1 MPPSRKGVA
10 ACPGLRQKGPRQ
22 KDRTMLDSLRR
33 SASGWVAK
41 LLIGLLAVSFAVW
54 GIADIFSGF
63 GGNTLAQVGDEE
75 IDGVAF
81 ERELR
86 AEMDRFSQR
95 LGQPVTLDQARR
107 FGIDRAALS
116 RLISLAALDGAARD
130 LGLAVGD
137 EAVGQAILTDPNLQG
152 GFGRFDRELFR
163 QTLRANG
170 ISEERFVEQRRKAMA
185 RDQLITSLTQG
196 VAAPDALVRVVANYQ
211 EETRTAGYIILPPS
225 LAGEIE
231 DPDAETLQSFYEAG
245 AAAFTLPETRDISF
259 MILEPEHITQTMTI
273 SEDDLREAY
282 EQRRGDYDVPERREV
297 QQVTFG
303 TEDAAKEALEKLR
316 SGTETET
323 IVKEL
328 GLTMKDV
335 DLGNVS
341 RGEMLSPDLAD
352 AAFSIEGGAWS
363 EPVKGPLGWSI
374 LHVGSISAA
383 IPSTYEEV
391 KDKLRQTLELEMAQE
406 QIYDIQNSIEDAR
419 AGGEPLESIA
429 TRYNLN
435 LRQISGV
442 TQDGKTRNGDPVEL
456 PEALPELLE
465 TAYSNGAGEQIP
477 PLATTGQGY
486 YWVQVDAVTPAAVQP
501 LDEVRDRV
509 LTIWKQRERA
519 TRLEALAE
527 KLAARG
533 NAGESF
539 EKIAVELDRGVLTM
553 PQIPRNAQNDT
564 FSRTAVAKLFATP
577 EGGFAWGPVGLGES
591 LLLMQV
597 QKVHE
602 PALDKGS
609 DKYAEIRNGVRDSIQ
624 TDMLQSFVVGY
635 QKELGVEVNTGLY
648 EQMTATD
655 GTR

>member
-1 MPPSRKGVA
+1 M
-10 ACPGLRQKGPRQ
+10 
-22 KDRTMLDSLRR
+22 MLDSLRR

-116 RLISLAALDGAARD
+116 RLISVAALDGGAKD

-137 EAVGQAILTDPNLQG
+137 DAVGQAILTDPNLQG

-170 ISEERFVEQRRKAMA
+170 VSEERFVEQRRKAMA
-185 RDQLITSLTQG
+185 RDQLITTLSLG
-196 VAAPDALVRVVANYQ
+196 VAAPDALVKVVANYQ

-259 MILEPEHITQTMTI
+259 MVLEPEHITQTMTI

-323 IVKEL
+323 IVQGL
-328 GLTMKDV
+328 GLTMEDV

-352 AAFSIEGGAWS
+352 
-363 EPVKGPLGWSI
+363 
-374 LHVGSISAA
+374 
-383 IPSTYEEV
+383 
-391 KDKLRQTLELEMAQE
+391 
-406 QIYDIQNSIEDAR
+406 
-419 AGGEPLESIA
+419 
-429 TRYNLN
+429 
-435 LRQISGV
+435 
-442 TQDGKTRNGDPVEL
+442 DG
-456 PEALPELLE
+456 
-465 TAYSNGAGEQIP
+465 
-477 PLATTGQGY
+477 
-486 YWVQVDAVTPAAVQP
+486 
-501 LDEVRDRV
+501 
-509 LTIWKQRERA
+509 
-519 TRLEALAE
+519 
-527 KLAARG
+527 
-533 NAGESF
+533 F
-539 EKIAVELDRGVLTM
+539 
-553 PQIPRNAQNDT
+553 
-564 FSRTAVAKLFATP
+564 
-577 EGGFAWGPVGLGES
+577 
-591 LLLMQV
+591 
-597 QKVHE
+597 
-602 PALDKGS
+602 
-609 DKYAEIRNGVRDSIQ
+609 
-624 TDMLQSFVVGY
+624 
-635 QKELGVEVNTGLY
+635 
-648 EQMTATD
+648 
-655 GTR
+655 

>member
-10 ACPGLRQKGPRQ
+10 ACPGRRQRGSRQ

-33 SASGWVAK
+33 SASGWIAK

-63 GGNTLAQVGDEE
+63 GGNTVAKVGDEE
-75 IDGVAF
+75 IDGLAF

-86 AEMDRFSQR
+86 TEMDRFSQR

-107 FGIDRAALS
+107 YGIDRAALS
-116 RLISLAALDGAARD
+116 RLINVAALDGATKD
-130 LGLAVGD
+130 MGLAVGD
-137 EAVGQAILTDPNLQG
+137 EVVGQAIVTDPNLQG

-170 ISEERFVEQRRKAMA
+170 IDEERFVEQRRKAMA
-185 RDQLITSLTQG
+185 RDQLVTSLTMG
-196 VAAPDALVRVVANYQ
+196 IEAPEALVRVVANYQ

-231 DPDAETLQSFYEAG
+231 APDAETLQAFYQAG
-245 AAAFTLPETRDISF
+245 ASAFTLPETRDISF
-259 MILEPEHITQTMTI
+259 MVLEPEHITQTMTI

-316 SGTETET
+316 SGTKAET
-323 IVKEL
+323 IVKEI
-328 GLTMKDV
+328 GLTMEDV
-335 DLGNVS
+335 DLGTVS

-352 AAFSIEGGAWS
+352 AAFSIESGAWS

-374 LHVGSISAA
+374 FHVGTISVAE
-383 IPSTYEEV
+383 PSTYEEV
-391 KDKLRQTLELEMAQE
+391 KDKLRRTLELEMAQE

-419 AGGEPLESIA
+419 AAGEPLESVA
-429 TRYNLN
+429 TRFNLN
-435 LRQISGV
+435 LRQIGGV
-442 TQDGKTRNGDPVEL
+442 TREGKTRNGDPVEL

-465 TAYSNGAGEQIP
+465 TAYNNGAGEQIP
-477 PLATTGQGY
+477 PLATADQGY

-509 LTIWKQRERA
+509 LSIWMERERA
-519 TRLEALAE
+519 ARLEALAA
-527 KLAARG
+527 KLVERG

-539 EKIAVELDRGVLTM
+539 EKIAAEYDRSVLSV
-553 PQIPRNAQNDT
+553 PGIQRNAQSDT
-564 FSRTAVAKLFATP
+564 FSRTVVARLFATP
-577 EGGFAWGPVGLGES
+577 EGGFTFGPVGVGES

-597 QKVHE
+597 REVRE
-602 PALDKGS
+602 PSVERGS
-609 DKYAEIRNGVRDSIQ
+609 DKYAEIERSVRDSIQ
-624 TDMLQSFVVGY
+624 ADILQSFVFGY
-635 QKELGVEVNTGLY
+635 QTKLGVEVNSTLY
-648 EQMTATD
+648 EQVVATD